1 MAGWGWGRFRNEEM
15 IEWVEGIQF
24 QSRVRAQAA
33 SDLSMIDKNSSIT
46 LFQSRVRAQAAS
58 DYMYIDVAIRASLV
72 SIPRSGSARFRPGAN
87 GLLHVLRSV
96 LIPGLGFRP
105 FNPTPAYFSCFPL
118 WWFQPILN
126 SPA

>member
-33 SDLSMIDKNSSIT
+33 SDLSMIVTNSSIT

-58 DYMYIDVAIRASLV
+58 DYMYIDAAIRVSLV
-72 SIPRSGSARFRPGAN
+72 SIPRSGSGRFRPEGQ
-87 GLLHVLRSV
+87 GLRHLLRPGFHPPFGPRPLHTGTLYS
-96 LIPGLGFRP
+96 LDQ
-105 FNPTPAYFSCFPL
+105 PT
-118 WWFQPILN
+118 Q
-126 SPA
+126 